1 MLAIAGGGRAVSPT
15 SFASRLPSNYNLC
28 SPLPARARR
37 CGPGAR
43 GIRVGV
49 PRQGQPGAFLP
60 GQLRYGDHAPCRPL
74 ASPRPATP
82 GVADHVCA
90 KPIRARSVAGASGL
104 AKVSVSRYLF
114 LCLSGPGGLRR
125 PLRFAPMP
133 RITAGSCESFC
144 LMRLCAAPRHHF
156 CEEYLPHS
164 RRSLASGSRPALEH
178 SGAVT

>member
-1 MLAIAGGGRAVSPT
+1 MLTIAGGGRAASPT

-60 GQLRYGDHAPCRPL
+60 GQLRYGGHAPCRPL

-104 AKVSVSRYLF
+104 AKVSVSRYLL
-114 LCLSGPGGLRR
+114 LCLSGAGGLRR
-125 PLRFAPMP
+125 PPRSAPMP
-133 RITAGSCESFC
+133 HYSGELRKPCPLTLRAAARRHFRESTY
-144 LMRLCAAPRHHF
+144 LAPADLWARDRAPR
-156 CEEYLPHS
+156 
-164 RRSLASGSRPALEH
+164 
-178 SGAVT
+178 